1 MVVFAVEQ
9 DSECGDCLRILRR
22 DGVAEGHALKC
33 FNCSKVR
40 IEHGKRIYVDNSFE
54 SHKTQNIG
62 VIKTV
67 DRELED

>member
-1 MVVFAVEQ
+1 MFATEI

-40 IEHGKRIYVDNSFE
+40 IERGKRIYVDNTPQSNKAQGN
-54 SHKTQNIG
+54 SVVKTND
-62 VIKTV
+62 K
-67 DRELED
+67 ELE